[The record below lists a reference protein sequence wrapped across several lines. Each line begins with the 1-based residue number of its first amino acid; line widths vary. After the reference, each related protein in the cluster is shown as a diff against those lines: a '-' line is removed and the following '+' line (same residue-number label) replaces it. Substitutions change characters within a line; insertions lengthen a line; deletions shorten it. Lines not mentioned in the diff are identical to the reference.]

1 MAMSFKTKSF
11 KTASSPL
18 EASTPTA
25 STPTASTFEATVT
38 NTFSWNRL
46 SSGITALALA
56 ALPLLGASLLPSQQ
70 ALAACTYQCDSNQ
83 IRFMPGQPL
92 TIEFI
97 NKTNGLI
104 NVERILD
111 IDLQWL
117 RPQSEFAIETLVGAD
132 DDMSLV
138 FWDENNRAVNA
149 VLHRPDADTLQIEL
163 LPSGYD
169 SDRAIH
175 VVNDGRVL
183 VY

>member
-1 MAMSFKTKSF
+1 MTMPFP
-11 KTASSPL
+11 TASS
-18 EASTPTA
+18 
-25 STPTASTFEATVT
+25 TFGSALAKALALP
-38 NTFSWNRL
+38 RL
-46 SSGITALALA
+46 SGGMAAIALLA
-56 ALPLLGASLLPSQQ
+56 ALPLLGTASLPSQQ
-70 ALAACTYQCDSNQ
+70 AVAAEPCTYQCSSNQ

-92 TIEFI
+92 TIEFV

-104 NVERILD
+104 NVERVLD

-149 VLHRPDADTLQIEL
+149 VLHRPDAETLQIEL

-169 SDRAIH
+169 SDRAVH